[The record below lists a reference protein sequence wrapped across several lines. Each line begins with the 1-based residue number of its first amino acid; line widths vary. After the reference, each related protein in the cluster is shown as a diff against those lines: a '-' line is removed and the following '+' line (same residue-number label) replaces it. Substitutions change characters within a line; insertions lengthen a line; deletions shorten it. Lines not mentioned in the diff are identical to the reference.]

1 MVAAKC
7 LPDGVRIY
15 RPLMSPNPRTPQQ
28 RDRRFARVRRLT
40 RTIFLGSGVL
50 SGALVGYVAS
60 NAKPVIAIPVAAT
73 PTTTTTAAPTGESAN
88 NDDATPTTT
97 PYTPPASAPVT
108 TTTVCTTTPSG
119 TTTCY

>member
-1 MVAAKC
+1 
-7 LPDGVRIY
+7 
-15 RPLMSPNPRTPQQ
+15 MSPNPRTPQQ

-73 PTTTTTAAPTGESAN
+73 TTTTTSAPVSQSAN
-88 NDDATPTTT
+88 GDDTPVTTT
-97 PYTPPASAPVT
+97 PYTPPASAGVT

-119 TTTCY
+119 TTVCH